1 MVKEVLEW
9 TVGELEKAK
18 KELDEA
24 WAEVRS
30 ARKLAGEWRDA
41 AYALRRTTGEL
52 TGGRVFPWEE
62 IDKPLTEGEE

>member
-1 MVKEVLEW
+1 MLKEILERVL
-9 TVGELEKAK
+9 
-18 KELDEA
+18 
-24 WAEVRS
+24 AEREE